1 MKQLKKKFKSRGFM
15 HEEVIRKGRHA
26 IYQRYD
32 ANKTPDSGHV
42 HYEVV
47 KIGRHN
53 GYNLGGSYIEPAETY
68 PSASMWGIA
77 GWTCDDKKTAQE
89 KFDELDKYE

>member
-1 MKQLKKKFKSRGFM
+1 M
-15 HEEVIRKGRHA
+15 HEEIIREGRNA

-32 ANKTPDSGHV
+32 AGKTPEAGHV

-47 KIGRHN
+47 RIGRHN

-68 PSASMWGIA
+68 PSSSMWGTA
-77 GWTCDDKKTAQE
+77 GWTCDDKATAQD
-89 KFDELDKYE
+89 KFDELNKYE